1 MTTIQSLMHAPPITL
16 SPDTPVAEAA
26 RRMRDS
32 SIGVVLVTNGDDIAG
47 VFSERDLLTR
57 VVAENL
63 DPAATS
69 VNQVATQ
76 KVISVPADASLR
88 QCAELLREHGVRHLP
103 VVEGSKPVGIVSARD
118 FFEAVSGAFAG
129 IIENAR
135 YEEELRDNID
145 PYDHMGGGYGR

>member
-1 MTTIQSLMHAPPITL
+1 MTTIQSLMHSPPITL
-16 SPDTPVAEAA
+16 PPDTSIAEAA

-32 SIGVVLVTNGDDIAG
+32 SIGVVLVTNGDEIAG

-69 VNQVATQ
+69 LNQVATQ

-88 QCAELLREHGVRHLP
+88 RCAELLREHGVRHLP
-103 VVEGSKPVGIVSARD
+103 VVEASKPVGIVSARD

-135 YEEELRDNID
+135 YEGELRDNID

>member
-1 MTTIQSLMHAPPITL
+1 MTTIQSLMHSPPITL
-16 SPDTPVAEAA
+16 PPDTSVAEAA
-26 RRMRDS
+26 RCIRDA
-32 SIGVVLVTNGDDIAG
+32 SIGVVLVTNGDEIAG

-69 VNQVATQ
+69 LKQVATP

-88 QCAELLREHGVRHLP
+88 SCAELLREHGVRHLP

-129 IIENAR
+129 IIENER
-135 YEEELRDNID
+135 YEDELRDNID
-145 PYDHMGGGYGR
+145 PYDHMGGAYGR